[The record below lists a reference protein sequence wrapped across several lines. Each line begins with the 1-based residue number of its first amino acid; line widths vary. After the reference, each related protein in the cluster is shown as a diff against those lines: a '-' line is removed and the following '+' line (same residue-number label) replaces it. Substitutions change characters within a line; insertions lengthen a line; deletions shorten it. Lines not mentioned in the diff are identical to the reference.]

1 MPPCYRFRY
10 ALLFYPRDWG
20 PTRKLLNSLQFFGM
34 ADGVA
39 DGIQNGDLSC

>member
-20 PTRKLLNSLQFFGM
+20 PTRKLLISLQFFGM

-39 DGIQNGDLSC
+39 VQNGDLSC